1 MTKGQSII
9 FKIFLK
15 FGGLQ
20 HNKDKNMIIAVSNIQ
35 LILNVN
41 HKTEFLGRT
50 LMCF

>member
-20 HNKDKNMIIAVSNIQ
+20 HNKDKNIIIAVSNIP
-35 LILNVN
+35 LW
-41 HKTEFLGRT
+41 F
-50 LMCF
+50 